1 VSISLDDVLAGARAN
16 AVPLTAECA
25 GYLVLAAADQAVL
38 APRRTSAA
46 DLELSEEGVVRFAR
60 SRACEEADAER
71 DLRSLLDELLLSAS
85 SVTPGL
91 LRTGRRASSGSI
103 TTFLREIERALIP
116 VNRAAARR
124 ALARLQRETAR
135 ALESGKIPRERRAD
149 AARSPARVASPL
161 PPSVEVALA
170 AIPTPAPVPAAAEM
184 SAPFEL
190 EPRSEPISAR
200 SSARAL
206 PPVLS
211 IPSDPVP
218 PPTPLPQAK
227 LAPEAVAVLP
237 SLTPPPA
244 TPVDAETRPEPV
256 VLRASQRPPAAPAT
270 LPAPPPPRAEDVRPT
285 TPVLGTVVAAHAEPV
300 SNPGARDTLPA
311 GPIVH
316 MLDES
321 FREPYDLTF
330 LSDDIELVY
339 LDEPERLGTSDL
351 TEQCPPVSE
360 AEDAPQLWSRREED
374 PIPTPLVLT
383 ERLALPIVP
392 AVPRHHAAAPAIS
405 AEAVTP
411 TAPASYEPAHATP
424 AAPALSDSAEPAE
437 AEAAGA
443 ISAPLVEPEPP
454 FITEP
459 EPSPIAELA
468 RVAFAEA
475 AAELEVPVEIEAEL
489 ISEVD
494 FAVLVEDKSELPY
507 FADAAADAAPLT
519 PPPRHALPKRQQSDV
534 SELIDRLG
542 EAPLAVEEL
551 RTSLQHLAGVDLT
564 PPPFRVRTND

>member
-46 DLELSEEGVVRFAR
+46 DLELSEEGGVRFAR
-60 SRACEEADAER
+60 SLACEEADAER
-71 DLRSLLDELLLSAS
+71 DLRALLDELLLSAS

-135 ALESGKIPRERRAD
+135 ALESGKIPRERRTD
-149 AARSPARVASPL
+149 SARSPARAASPF
-161 PPSVEVALA
+161 PASVEVALA
-170 AIPTPAPVPAAAEM
+170 AIATPAPVPAAPAAPVEP
-184 SAPFEL
+184 APFDPD
-190 EPRSEPISAR
+190 PRSEPISAR
-200 SSARAL
+200 GAVRPL

-211 IPSDPVP
+211 IPNDPVP

-244 TPVDAETRPEPV
+244 APVDAETRPEPV

-270 LPAPPPPRAEDVRPT
+270 LPAPPPPQAEDVRPT
-285 TPVLGTVVAAHAEPV
+285 TPVLGTVVAAHSAPA
-300 SNPGARDTLPA
+300 SRPGARDTLPS

-316 MLDES
+316 MLDDA
-321 FREPYDLTF
+321 FREPYDLT
-330 LSDDIELVY
+330 LIADDIELVY
-339 LDEPERLGTSDL
+339 LDEPRELAPPDL

-360 AEDAPQLWSRREED
+360 SEDGFDAASPRDED

-392 AVPRHHAAAPAIS
+392 AVPRTQAAAAEIS

-411 TAPASYEPAHATP
+411 AAPASYEPTP
-424 AAPALSDSAEPAE
+424 V
-437 AEAAGA
+437 
-443 ISAPLVEPEPP
+443 APLAEPEPP

-494 FAVLVEDKSELPY
+494 LAVLVEDRSELPC
-507 FADAAADAAPLT
+507 FAATSADATPLT

-542 EAPLAVEEL
+542 DAPLAVEEL